1 MHPTISVLTQ
11 GSLMGAALEHCTWV
25 AYRRLMPFLLTSLNF
40 YFSGCPQAFHWPQ
53 SHLLV
58 LALSTPDSD
67 CLLSLVLA
75 PSDWPPFLMECPHYD
90 PMVFNLPAI

>member
-11 GSLMGAALEHCTWV
+11 GSLMGAALEHHTWV

-40 YFSGCPQAFHWPQ
+40 DFSGCPQAFHWPQ

-58 LALSTPDSD
+58 LALGTPDSD
-67 CLLSLVLA
+67 CLSLSRLGTLRLA
-75 PSDWPPFLMECPHYD
+75 T
-90 PMVFNLPAI
+90 LPDGMPTL